1 MKVKVCVRCNEYV
14 SIHEADYLA
23 NKRLTLFEQ
32 THSAHPLVIVDS
44 SEVGHYKNVNEKFDK
59 LIR

>member
-14 SIHEADYLA
+14 SIHESNYLA

-32 THSAHPLVIVDS
+32 SHSSHPLVIVDS
-44 SEVGHYKNVNEKFDK
+44 SEIGQYKNVNEKYDE